1 MERNNVPVGTKER
14 REGRGTVPRPGEMKL
29 FAYAVREFDEKPLF
43 DKWCAKLGVEF
54 AYSTEYPTPENIELA
69 RGYDAI
75 STTPYALGPEAHP
88 PLP

>member
-1 MERNNVPVGTKER
+1 
-14 REGRGTVPRPGEMKL
+14 MKL

-75 STTPYALGPEAHP
+75 STTP
-88 PLP
+88 

>member
-1 MERNNVPVGTKER
+1 
-14 REGRGTVPRPGEMKL
+14 MKL

-75 STTPYALGPEAHP
+75 STTPTLWDRRPSAASTSWG
-88 PLP
+88 